1 MEIKAIIS
9 TGSYLPHIVTQL
21 EYNHLDS
28 KLIENKQKLKGN
40 EDKQCTCFT
49 FWLLNVTEKLQLCW
63 L

>member
-21 EYNHLDS
+21 ECSHLDLE
-28 KLIENKQKLKGN
+28 LIENKQKLKGK
-40 EDKQCTCFT
+40 EDKQCTYFT